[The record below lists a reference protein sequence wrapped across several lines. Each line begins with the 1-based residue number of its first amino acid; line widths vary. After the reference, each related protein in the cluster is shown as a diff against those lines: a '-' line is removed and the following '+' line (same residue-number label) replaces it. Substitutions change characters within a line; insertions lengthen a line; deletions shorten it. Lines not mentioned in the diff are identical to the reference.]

1 MSNPLSIAG
10 ICFARAYLSFIST
23 SFMLSSPAL
32 VPIFQLIIVRSPLQS
47 LGALRFEVVLVAA
60 CVALQQIGRRP
71 LGFGFCVLCDA
82 HHPRRALHGLIAAQ
96 HSTTVRRVL

>member
-32 VPIFQLIIVRSPLQS
+32 VPIFQLIIVRWPLQS

-60 CVALQQIGRRP
+60 CVALQQIDRRA
-71 LGFGFCVLCDA
+71 LGFGFIVRCDA
-82 HHPRRALHGLIAAQ
+82 HHPRAALNHLIA
-96 HSTTVRRVL
+96 HPHFI